1 MGTLHVVST
10 PIGNLE
16 DISMRALRV
25 LREVRLI
32 AAEDTR
38 HTRKLLNHY
47 GITTPAISYH
57 AHNERARLEPI
68 LAALAAGDVA
78 LVSDAGTPGFSDPG
92 LELIRA
98 ALAAGHTVT
107 AVPGPVAAVTALI
120 LSGLPA
126 TRFTYLGFGPRQGT
140 ERRALLVQV
149 AEQPWPLVCYEAP
162 HRLVDLL
169 TDLLAVLGNRPCAVA
184 RELTKVHEEVLRAPL
199 GEALAHFQAT
209 PPRGEFTVVIDGAPP
224 PDAATRAAEA
234 GNLEAR
240 AAVRLQELV
249 ADGLSPRDAV
259 QHVAGELGLNR
270 RKVYNIWLASSPQDP
285 AR

>member
-16 DISMRALRV
+16 DLTLRGLRI

-57 AHNERARLEPI
+57 AHNERARLGPI
-68 LAALAAGDVA
+68 LAALDVGDVA

-107 AVPGPVAAVTALI
+107 AAPGPVAAVTALV
-120 LSGLPA
+120 LSGLDME
-126 TRFTYLGFGPRQGT
+126 RYTYLGFLPRQASA
-140 ERRALLVQV
+140 RRALLAQVQSS
-149 AEQPWPLVCYEAP
+149 PWPLVCYEAP
-162 HRLVDLL
+162 HRLLDLL
-169 TDLLAVLGNRPCAVA
+169 ADLLAVLGDRPAAVA
-184 RELTKVHEEVLRAPL
+184 RELTKVHEDVLRGSLSA
-199 GEALAHFQAT
+199 ALAHFQAT
-209 PPRGEFTVVIDGAPP
+209 PPRGEFTVVVGGLPP
-224 PDAATRAAEA
+224 PDAAQQAATA
-234 GNLEAR
+234 TSLEAT
-240 AAVRLQELV
+240 AATRLAALV
-249 ADGLSPRDAV
+249 AGGHTPRDAV
-259 QHVAGELGLNR
+259 QQVAGELGLPR
-270 RKVYNIWLASSPQDP
+270 RKVYTIWLASSAPGH
-285 AR
+285 AE

>member
-38 HTRKLLNHY
+38 HTRKLLNHF
-47 GITTPAISYH
+47 GIPTPAISYH

-68 LAALAAGDVA
+68 LTALAEGDVA

-126 TRFTYLGFGPRQGT
+126 TRFTYLGFVPRQGT
-140 ERRALLVQV
+140 ERRALLAQV

-209 PPRGEFTVVIDGAPP
+209 PPRGEFTVVIDGASP

-234 GNLEAR
+234 SSLEAR

-270 RKVYNIWLASSPQDP
+270 RKVYNIWLASYPQDP

>member
-57 AHNERARLEPI
+57 AHNERARLAPI
-68 LAALAAGDVA
+68 LAALEEGDVA

-107 AVPGPVAAVTALI
+107 AAPGPVAAVTALV
-120 LSGLPA
+120 LSGFDIR
-126 TRFTYLGFGPRQGT
+126 RFTYLGFLPRQGT
-140 ERRALLVQV
+140 ERRAALAAV
-149 AEQPWPLVCYEAP
+149 AAQPWPLVCFEAP
-162 HRLVDLL
+162 HRLL
-169 TDLLAVLGNRPCAVA
+169 DLLADMHTVLGERPCAVA
-184 RELTKVHEEVLRAPL
+184 R
-199 GEALAHFQAT
+199 AHFAAA
-209 PPRGEFTVVIDGAPP
+209 PPRGECTVVVDGAPP
-224 PDAATRAAEA
+224 PDAATQAATA
-234 GNLEAR
+234 ADLETT
-240 AAVRLQELV
+240 AAAHLAALV
-249 ADGLSPRDAV
+249 A
-259 QHVAGELGLNR
+259 
-270 RKVYNIWLASSPQDP
+270 
-285 AR
+285 

>member
-16 DISMRALRV
+16 DLTMRALRV

-38 HTRKLLNHY
+38 HTRQLLNHF

-57 AHNERARLEPI
+57 AHNERARLGPI
-68 LAALAAGDVA
+68 LAALEAGDVA

-98 ALAAGHTVT
+98 AIAAGHLVT
-107 AVPGPVAAVTALI
+107 AAPGPVAAVTALV
-120 LSGLPA
+120 LSGLDL
-126 TRFTYLGFGPRQGT
+126 TRYTYLGFLPRQGSA
-140 ERRALLVQV
+140 RRALLGPLQ
-149 AEQPWPLVCYEAP
+149 AQAWPLVVYEAP
-162 HRLVDLL
+162 HRLLA
-169 TDLLAVLGNRPCAVA
+169 LLADLQVVLGDRPCAVA
-184 RELTKVHEEVLRAPL
+184 RELTKVHEEVFRAPL
-199 GEALAHFQAT
+199 SAALAHFQAT
-209 PPRGEFTVVIDGAPP
+209 PPRGPVTVVVAGAPP
-224 PDAATRAAEA
+224 IANADRAAAATQQEATAATR
-234 GNLEAR
+234 LAR
-240 AAVRLQELV
+240 LV

-259 QHVAGELGLNR
+259 QRVAGELGLPR
-270 RKVYNIWLASSPQDP
+270 RTVYNIWLASSAADG

>member
-1 MGTLHVVST
+1 
-10 PIGNLE
+10 
-16 DISMRALRV
+16 MRALRV

-38 HTRKLLNHY
+38 HTRKLLNHF
-47 GITTPAISYH
+47 GIPTPAISYH

-68 LAALAAGDVA
+68 LTALAEGDVA

-126 TRFTYLGFGPRQGT
+126 TRFTYLGFVPRQGT
-140 ERRALLVQV
+140 ERRALLAQV

-234 GNLEAR
+234 SSLEAR